1 MVLVRANEVEVVESD
16 FIMSKNCFVI
26 LSHQKITN
34 GRELFDLGQIG

>member
-1 MVLVRANEVEVVESD
+1 MALVRANEVEFVESD